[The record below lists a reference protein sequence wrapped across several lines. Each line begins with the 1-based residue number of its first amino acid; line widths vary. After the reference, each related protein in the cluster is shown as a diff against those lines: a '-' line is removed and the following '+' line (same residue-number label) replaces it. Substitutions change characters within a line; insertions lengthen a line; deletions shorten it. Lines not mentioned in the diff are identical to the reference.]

1 MKKVSKRLS
10 SLAILA
16 TSILLFGGCNQ
27 QTPTTTAA
35 GGDTPAGGASSPA
48 ANTQNTQG
56 LKNVRVQLSFL
67 KQSLDAPLILAMKN
81 GYFAKEGL
89 NVTYER
95 GFGNSDTISKLGTGK
110 FDMSFSDMYNALE
123 FNEKNP
129 NDKVVAV
136 AITQNRAPFAI
147 LTLKDKG
154 INSPK
159 DLTGKKLG
167 APAGDG
173 PRKLFPVFA
182 EQVGIDPGSVQW
194 TTMEPRLRESFLL
207 QGQVDAISGFSTSAL
222 PGLLKG
228 GKKLDDINVFYYN
241 DNGLDFYGNTILS
254 KASFVE
260 QNPDTVKAFVKAY
273 MRGLQDTLKDPS
285 AALDAVMA
293 SDDSKL
299 MNRDAEKVR
308 LQVAL
313 ERMLL
318 SPEVEKNGLGA
329 IDPARLEQTLKQT
342 AKGFGL
348 KTTPTVADIFNDKF
362 LPPKEERAVPTDRKP
377 LS

>member
-1 MKKVSKRLS
+1 MKKVSKQLS
-10 SLAILA
+10 SLSLIAA
-16 TSILLFGGCNQ
+16 AVVLFGGCSQ

-35 GGDTPAGGASSPA
+35 GGSASSPV
-48 ANTQNTQG
+48 ANTQD

-110 FDMSFSDMYNALE
+110 FDLSFSDMYNALE

-129 NDKVVAV
+129 NDRVMAVAV
-136 AITQNRAPFAI
+136 TQNRAPFAI
-147 LTLKDKG
+147 LALKDKG
-154 INSPK
+154 IASPK

-182 EQVGIDPGSVQW
+182 KQVGIDPNSVEW

-207 QGQVDAISGFSTSAL
+207 QGQVDAISGFATSAL

-241 DNGLDFYGNTILS
+241 DNGLEFYGNTILA

-260 QNPDTVKAFVKAY
+260 QNPDTIKAFVRAY
-273 MRGLQDTLKDPS
+273 MRGLQDTLRDPS

-299 MNRDAEKVR
+299 MDREAEKVR

-313 ERMLL
+313 DRMLL
-318 SPEVEKNGLGA
+318 SPEVEQNGLGA
-329 IDPARLEQTLKQT
+329 ADPARLEKTLKQT
-342 AKGFGL
+342 AEGFGL
-348 KTTPTVADIFNDKF
+348 KTTPAISDIFTDKF

>member
-10 SLAILA
+10 SL
-16 TSILLFGGCNQ
+16 SIIAASVLMFGGCASQ
-27 QTPTTTAA
+27 QTATAPAGSNTTAA
-35 GGDTPAGGASSPA
+35 SPA
-48 ANTQNTQG
+48 ANPQG
-56 LKNVRVQLSFL
+56 LKAVRVQLSFL
-67 KQSLDAPLILAMKN
+67 KQSLDAPLILAIKN
-81 GYFAKEGL
+81 GYFAQEGL
-89 NVTYER
+89 NVSYER

-110 FDMSFSDMYNALE
+110 FDLSFSDMYNALE

-129 NDKVVAV
+129 NERLMAVAV
-136 AITQNRAPFAI
+136 TQNKAPFAI
-147 LTLKDKG
+147 LSFKDKG

-159 DLTGKKLG
+159 DLAGKKLG

-182 EQVGIDPGSVQW
+182 KQVGIDPNSIEW

-222 PGLLKG
+222 PSLLKG
-228 GKKLDDINVFYYN
+228 GKKVEDINIFYYN
-241 DNGLDFYGNTILS
+241 DNGLEFYGNAILA

-273 MRGLQDTLKDPS
+273 MRGLQETLKNPS

-293 SDDSKL
+293 SDDTKL

-313 ERMLL
+313 ERMFT
-318 SPEVEKNGLGA
+318 SPEVEQNGLGA
-329 IDPARLEQTLKQT
+329 VDTARLEKTLKQT
-342 AKGFGL
+342 AEGFGL
-348 KTTPTVADIFNDKF
+348 KRTPAVADIYTDKF
-362 LPPKEERAVPTDRKP
+362 LPPKEQRAVPSDRKP

>member
-10 SLAILA
+10 SLALIA
-16 TSILLFGGCNQ
+16 TSILIFGGCNQ
-27 QTPTTTAA
+27 QTPTTAA
-35 GGDTPAGGASSPA
+35 GGDTSAGGATSSPA
-48 ANTQNTQG
+48 SNTQG

-81 GYFAKEGL
+81 GHFAKEGL

-95 GFGNSDTISKLGTGK
+95 GFGNADTISKLGTGK
-110 FDMSFSDMYNALE
+110 FDLSFSDMYNALE

-129 NDKVVAV
+129 NDRVIAVAV
-136 AITQNRAPFAI
+136 TQNKAPFAI

-159 DLTGKKLG
+159 DLNGRKLG

-182 EQVGIDPGSVQW
+182 KQVGVDPNSVQW

-207 QGQVDAISGFSTSAL
+207 QGQVDAISGFATSAL

-228 GKKLDDINVFYYN
+228 GKKPEDVNIFYYT
-241 DNGLDFYGNTILS
+241 DNGLEFYGNTILA

-260 QNPDTVKAFVKAY
+260 QNPDTVRAFVRAY
-273 MRGLQDTLKDPS
+273 MRGMQDTLRDPT

-299 MNRDAEKVR
+299 MDREAERVR
-308 LQVAL
+308 LQIAL
-313 ERMLL
+313 ERMLVT
-318 SPEVEKNGLGA
+318 PEVEKNGLGA
-329 IDPARLEQTLKQT
+329 IDTARLEQTLKQT
-342 AKGFGL
+342 AEGFGL
-348 KTTPTVADIFNDKF
+348 KATPAVGDIFTDQF
-362 LPPKEERAVPTDRKP
+362 LPPKEERALPTDRKP

>member
-1 MKKVSKRLS
+1 MKKVSKQLS
-10 SLAILA
+10 SLSLIAA
-16 TSILLFGGCNQ
+16 AVVLFGGCSQ

-35 GGDTPAGGASSPA
+35 GGSASSPV
-48 ANTQNTQG
+48 ANTQD

-95 GFGNSDTISKLGTGK
+95 GFGNADTISKLGTGK
-110 FDMSFSDMYNALE
+110 FDLSFSDMYNALE

-129 NDKVVAV
+129 NDKIMAVAV
-136 AITQNRAPFAI
+136 TQNRAPFAI
-147 LTLKDKG
+147 LALKDKG
-154 INSPK
+154 IASPK
-159 DLTGKKLG
+159 DLTAKKLG

-182 EQVGIDPGSVQW
+182 KQVGIDPNSVEW

-207 QGQVDAISGFSTSAL
+207 QGQVDAISGFATSAL

-241 DNGLDFYGNTILS
+241 DNGLEFYGNTILA

-260 QNPDTVKAFVKAY
+260 QNPDTIKAFVRAY
-273 MRGLQDTLKDPS
+273 MRGLQDTLRDPS

-299 MNRDAEKVR
+299 MDREAERVR

-313 ERMLL
+313 DRMLL
-318 SPEVEKNGLGA
+318 SPEVEQNGLGA
-329 IDPARLEQTLKQT
+329 ADPARLEKTLKQT
-342 AKGFGL
+342 AEGFGL
-348 KTTPTVADIFNDKF
+348 KTTPAVADIFTDKF
-362 LPPKEERAVPTDRKP
+362 LPPKEQRTVPTDRKP
-377 LS
+377 LT

>member
-1 MKKVSKRLS
+1 MKKVSKQLS
-10 SLAILA
+10 SLSLIAASVI
-16 TSILLFGGCNQ
+16 LFGGCASQ
-27 QTPTTTAA
+27 PTPTTTAA
-35 GGDTPAGGASSPA
+35 GGSTANSSPA
-48 ANTQNTQG
+48 ANTQS
-56 LKNVRVQLSFL
+56 LRDVRVQLSFL

-81 GYFAKEGL
+81 GYFAQEGL

-95 GFGNSDTISKLGTGK
+95 GFGNSDTIGKLGTGK
-110 FDMSFSDMYNALE
+110 FDLSFSDMYNALE

-129 NDKVVAV
+129 NDRVIAVAV
-136 AITQNRAPFAI
+136 TQNRAPFAI
-147 LTLKDKG
+147 LALKDKG
-154 INSPK
+154 ISSPK
-159 DLTGKKLG
+159 DLNGKKLG

-182 EQVGIDPGSVQW
+182 KQVGIDPNSVEW

-207 QGQVDAISGFSTSAL
+207 QGQVDAISGFATSAL

-228 GKKLDDINVFYYN
+228 GKKLEDINIFYYN
-241 DNGLDFYGNTILS
+241 DNGLEFYGNTILA
-254 KASFVE
+254 KASFVQ
-260 QNPDTVKAFVKAY
+260 QNPDVVKAFVKAY
-273 MRGLQDTLKDPS
+273 MRGLQDTLKDPT

-299 MNRDAEKVR
+299 MDREAEKVR

-318 SPEVEKNGLGA
+318 GPEVEKNGLGA
-329 IDPARLEQTLKQT
+329 VDPARLEKTLKQT
-342 AKGFGL
+342 AEGFGL
-348 KTTPTVADIFNDKF
+348 KSTPAIADIFTDQF
-362 LPPKEERAVPTDRKP
+362 LPPKEQRTVPSDRKP

>member
-10 SLAILA
+10 SLAVLA
-16 TSILLFGGCNQ
+16 VSIALLGGCQ
-27 QTPTTTAA
+27 SQSPTTTAA
-35 GGDTPAGGASSPA
+35 GGDTPAGSSTPA
-48 ANTQNTQG
+48 TNTQNTQG
-56 LKNVRVQLSFL
+56 LKSVRVQLSFL

-95 GFGNSDTISKLGTGK
+95 GFGNADTISKLGTGK
-110 FDMSFSDMYNALE
+110 FDLSFSDMYNALE

-129 NDKVVAV
+129 NDRVIAVAV
-136 AITQNRAPFAI
+136 TQNAAPFAI
-147 LTLKDKG
+147 LSLKDKG
-154 INSPK
+154 ISSPK
-159 DLTGKKLG
+159 DLAGKRLG

-182 EQVGIDPGSVQW
+182 KQVGLDPNSVQW

-207 QGQVDAISGFSTSAL
+207 QGQVDAISGFATSAL

-228 GKKLDDINVFYYN
+228 GKKPDDINIFYYN
-241 DNGLDFYGNTILS
+241 DNGLEFYGNTILA

-260 QNPDTVKAFVKAY
+260 QNPDTVRAFVRAY
-273 MRGLQDTLKDPS
+273 MRGLQDTLRDPS

-293 SDDSKL
+293 SDESKL
-299 MNRDAEKVR
+299 MDREAERVR

-313 ERMLL
+313 DRMLIN
-318 SPEVEKNGLGA
+318 PEVEKNGLGA

-342 AKGFGL
+342 AEGFGL
-348 KTTPTVADIFNDKF
+348 KTTPAVADIFTDKF
-362 LPPKEERAVPTDRKP
+362 LPPKEERALPTDRKP